1 MRWKLPPPVTAGSAS
16 GNVQLRLLYLER
28 GVDMVARWGSLL
40 GKKHGVSMVH
50 YGKSI
55 GKSIGQ
61 LMTKEHDRLDWED
74 EKPYE
79 TMIIMCIS
87 EKSKS
92 YQSRE
97 LLKLLQMVS
106 RSSPYLPFALTFHC
120 ERRYLLTIFT
130 TSLICW
136 LRWLAIDRA
145 SWNQL
150 PHNHRWFDQYGHH

>member
-1 MRWKLPPPVTAGSAS
+1 MMWTPGGEVEIAS
-16 GNVQLRLLYLER
+16 PLSRLVLRQEASSLRLLYLER

-74 EKPYE
+74 EKPCE

-87 EKSKS
+87 EKSKF

-97 LLKLLQMVS
+97 
-106 RSSPYLPFALTFHC
+106 
-120 ERRYLLTIFT
+120 
-130 TSLICW
+130 
-136 LRWLAIDRA
+136 
-145 SWNQL
+145 
-150 PHNHRWFDQYGHH
+150 